1 MKEAREPVDLDLKL
15 RLRRYNRLARVAD
28 REGLDIDDFVKVLL
42 LKAVEEGET
51 RASIDGF
58 G

>member
-15 RLRRYNRLARVAD
+15 RLRLYNGLARVAD
-28 REGLDIDDFVKVLL
+28 REGLDINDFVKVLL
-42 LKAVEEGET
+42 LQAVEEGET